1 MKSSKL
7 VAWVVAALLML
18 AVAPAALAQGGI
30 DPCGNGDPCDQ
41 NGQFAGTN
49 NGDPCGNGDPCD
61 QNGQLSPFNNGL
73 CGTNNGPFNTSN
85 GPFNTS
91 NGPCGVNNGSC
102 GNGFLSGLFLDL
114 FGNCGLFG

>member
-30 DPCGNGDPCDQ
+30 
-41 NGQFAGTN
+41 
-49 NGDPCGNGDPCD
+49 DPCGNGDPCD